1 MPIGF
6 DRLLYPIAKKLKW
19 HHPDFYGPAKLA
31 TILGALQTEM
41 VMLGCL
47 GDWLQGSGW
56 TIALSNSGVTTSGNN
71 SLLSGHGLAATKFVH
86 EVTACTLY
94 DLMKQAYQ
102 QSKCDTGRKQR
113 YLAFEQWREQMEL
126 LTLNFIFGQFHLRCK
141 WIIYCSCTQ
150 PDLKSLVCTYI
161 HFFVH
166 YNCAWWMSVQHY
178 GMGMLKESN
187 SFIFHEF

>member
-31 TILGALQTEM
+31 TMLGALQTEM

-47 GDWLQGSGW
+47 GDWLQDSGW

-94 DLMKQAYQ
+94 DLMKQANQ

-113 YLAFEQWREQMEL
+113 YLTFEQWREQMEL
-126 LTLNFIFGQFHLRCK
+126 LTRNFIFGQFHLRCK
-141 WIIYCSCTQ
+141 WIMLFLRSTRSQKFSMYVHSRV
-150 PDLKSLVCTYI
+150 SLYHGHLSLFTITVPGGCLFSTT
-161 HFFVH
+161 
-166 YNCAWWMSVQHY
+166 AW
-178 GMGMLKESN
+178 GC
-187 SFIFHEF
+187 